1 MEEEHTSTLTKKYDS
16 AANQSSTKRTKAT
29 STVSARRSKMM
40 ARLGH
45 LLAATSAVGASL
57 LAAFGS
63 GLGQL
68 MESQAIST
76 FYQLRGV
83 VTPPEDIVILAIDE
97 QTISIPEQYYK
108 LDPKKY
114 AYLEPLIGFPPK
126 RTAYA
131 QVIDKLIE
139 AGARSVALDIILD
152 SSRDET
158 DDRMLRSALERHG
171 SKVTLAALYEE
182 FEAHQGSFMQLTQ
195 PHEQFRI
202 GGVSTGSVNFPLE
215 VDGKIHRLGSEYN
228 KSLVQDDGLI
238 DKIPSLDEVVLGTAQ
253 VNYPQPK
260 GSRIHFYGP
269 AGTFEQIPLWYVL
282 DPQNWNNYLQK
293 GKFFKD
299 KIVLIGATAQLGK
312 DFFPVPVSENWLY
325 PEQMPGVE
333 IHANAIATLMQ
344 GKAIGEALPTRPIRG
359 LFVLALVGGC
369 ALAVTRSKRGVI
381 RLFSSFALAMT
392 WGSISYGLFIYS
404 QLIFPTAVPIIA
416 IAAIG
421 LSYLGTEVAR
431 EVIRKSQLLDIFQK
445 YSSHRVVQEIL
456 SQQDDLK
463 DLLQQREM
471 AISGKILDGR
481 YKIVKVLGA
490 GGFSETYIAEDTKLP
505 GNPLCVV
512 KQLKPATTKKEQLE
526 VARRLFSSE
535 AQTLQKLGTHNQ
547 IPQLLAYFEEDEE
560 FYLIQE
566 YILGRPLNQKL
577 QSGRRLPEG
586 AVIQMLRDLLQTL
599 AFVHKNGVIHR
610 DIKPSNIIQ
619 RDSDRK
625 LVLIDFGAVKEVAT
639 QMLEN
644 QEETAYTIG
653 IGTKGYAP
661 SEQCFGRP
669 QYNSDIYAVGM
680 IGIKALTGITP
691 HEIERDYDGELKWLD
706 KADVSQALAQI
717 LTKMVRDN
725 FQQRYQSATDVLAEL
740 DELVTSFERQST
752 SQQHS
757 STNISTSTFRQEED
771 DLDTPTTP
779 WEGGSESSEFASS
792 TSLLPSPYPTDA
804 DLSQGEFK

>member
-1 MEEEHTSTLTKKYDS
+1 M
-16 AANQSSTKRTKAT
+16 
-29 STVSARRSKMM
+29 
-40 ARLGH
+40 
-45 LLAATSAVGASL
+45 
-57 LAAFGS
+57 
-63 GLGQL
+63 
-68 MESQAIST
+68 
-76 FYQLRGV
+76 
-83 VTPPEDIVILAIDE
+83 
-97 QTISIPEQYYK
+97 
-108 LDPKKY
+108 
-114 AYLEPLIGFPPK
+114 
-126 RTAYA
+126 
-131 QVIDKLIE
+131 
-139 AGARSVALDIILD
+139 ALDIVLD
-152 SSRDET
+152 RPSDET
-158 DDRMLRSALERHG
+158 DDRMLRSALQRHG

-195 PHEQFRI
+195 PHQQFR
-202 GGVSTGSVNFPLE
+202 TGSVSIGFANFTREP
-215 VDGKIHRLGSEYN
+215 DGKIYKLGSEFK
-228 KSLVQDDGLI
+228 KSLAENDALM
-238 DKIPSLDEVVLGTAQ
+238 DKIPSWAEAVLRTAQ

-269 AGTFEQIPLWYVL
+269 GGTFEQIPLWYVL
-282 DPQNWNNYLQK
+282 DPQNWDNYLQK

-299 KIVLIGATAQLGK
+299 KIVLIGATAELGK
-312 DFFPVPVSENWLY
+312 DFYPVPVTENWLY
-325 PEQMPGVE
+325 PQQMPGVE

-344 GKAIGEALPTRPIRG
+344 GKAIGEALRTSPIRA
-359 LFVLALVGGC
+359 LFVLGLVSGC
-369 ALAVTRSKRGVI
+369 ALIVTRSKRGVI
-381 RLFSSFALAMT
+381 RLFYSFVLAMT
-392 WGSISYGLFIYS
+392 WGGISYGLFIYS
-404 QLIFPTAVPIIA
+404 QLIFPTAVPIMA

-431 EVIRKSQLLDIFQK
+431 EIIIKSQLLDIFQK

-456 SQQDDLK
+456 SQQGDLK

-512 KQLKPATTKKEQLE
+512 KQLKPGTTKTEQLE
-526 VARRLFSSE
+526 VARRLFNSE
-535 AQTLQKLGTHNQ
+535 AETLQKLGTHNQ

-577 QSGRRLPEG
+577 QSGRRFPEG

-680 IGIKALTGITP
+680 IGIKALTGIAP

-752 SQQHS
+752 SQQYS
-757 STNISTSTFRQEED
+757 STKTLSKSTPIQEDD

-779 WEGGSESSEFASS
+779 WDGGSQDSSEFASS
-792 TSLLPSPYPTDA
+792 TALLPTPYPTDS
-804 DLSQGEFK
+804 DFSQGEFKTIN